1 MKQLLISNSFLGM
14 KRVVFL
20 MVLSVVLL
28 TGCTPQNLFLVDSE
42 AIWSWN
48 RSTGKMELVWR
59 FKTMRPAQ
67 DSVPDYKPM
76 VINPDSLKVLN

>member
-1 MKQLLISNSFLGM
+1 
-14 KRVVFL
+14 

-42 AIWSWN
+42 AIWTWN